1 MTMNLASGVLVGQQL
16 LIDVIDDRL
25 RVALIR
31 SKSDPRAAQRKV

>member
-16 LIDVIDDRL
+16 LIDDRL

-31 SKSDPRAAQRKV
+31 SKSNPRAAQRNV